1 MAIGALYVHI
11 PFCHAKC
18 AYCDF
23 DSRALDGAAL
33 DAAAERYLDELFRRI
48 DAFGDA
54 GALRDVRTVYLG
66 GGTPT
71 VLGPRLPALVR
82 HIRTWCAPEEL
93 TCEANPESFTEALAA
108 ALAASGVTRISLGVQ
123 SFQNEEL
130 RAIGRLHSAREAH
143 AAIERARANGFDV
156 SCDLMCGLP
165 RQTKESWDKTLRE
178 TIDVAPDHIS
188 VYPLAIEAGTPLAC
202 RIERGE
208 ELDPDEDFQAACM
221 VRARNLFKVAG
232 YAPYE
237 VASYAKPGKA
247 CRHNIAYWTG
257 MSYLGVGR
265 SAAGMLTAREFS
277 GLREFFGDAHLD
289 GEAARVRF
297 VQRDDAACSFD
308 LEFLTKREAVA
319 EDLML
324 AMRMTAGAPGEL
336 IAQAQRV
343 LGAERVRAGIRAATS
358 SGLAR
363 LDTATDALV
372 PTEDGWLLGNEL
384 FGIMWDLR

>member
-1 MAIGALYVHI
+1 MAIEALYVHI
-11 PFCHAKC
+11 PFCHVKC

-23 DSRALDGAAL
+23 DSRALGGAAL
-33 DAAAERYLDELFRRI
+33 DAAAERYLEELFRRI

-71 VLGPRLPALVR
+71 VLGSRLPALVR

-108 ALAASGVTRISLGVQ
+108 ALADSGVTRISLGVQ
-123 SFQNEEL
+123 SFQDEEL
-130 RAIGRLHSAREAH
+130 RAIGRLHNAGEAR
-143 AAIERARANGFDV
+143 AAIERARAHGFDV

-165 RQTKESWDKTLRE
+165 RQTEESWDETLRKA
-178 TIDVAPDHIS
+178 IDAAPGHIS
-188 VYPLAIEAGTPLAC
+188 IYPLAVEEGTPLGC

-208 ELDPDEDFQAACM
+208 ERAPDEDFQAACM
-221 VRARNLFKVAG
+221 ERARDLLEAAG
-232 YAPYE
+232 YARYE
-237 VASYAKPGKA
+237 VASYAMPGKA

-257 MSYLGVGR
+257 IRYLGVGR
-265 SAAGMLTAREFS
+265 SAAGMLTAEEFS
-277 GLREFFGDAHLD
+277 GLRALFDDARLD
-289 GEAARVRF
+289 GEVARVRF
-297 VQRDDAACSFD
+297 VQRDDTARSFD
-308 LEFLTKREAVA
+308 LEFLTEREAIA

-324 AMRMTAGAPGEL
+324 AMRMTAGAPREL
-336 IAQAQRV
+336 IARAQRA
-343 LGAERVRAGIRAATS
+343 LGAERVQAGIRAATS
-358 SGLAR
+358 AGLAR
-363 LDTATDALV
+363 LDAATGALV